1 MKTFIEKNKKGLF
14 CAICAICLI
23 FIAGCSKK
31 SNSYSSKQSY
41 GINASAKVA
50 TRASQAAMADSVY
63 FDDMEYE
70 EAMVTGSGYNDGGP
84 IYEGGNEGPVYEYER
99 KLIRTGNVSLEVQT
113 ITDAE
118 DKIAQWAAS
127 LGGYVTNA
135 NTWQYGA
142 GFTVRVPSSRFDEAM
157 SQVGSFG
164 RITNRSVSSQDV
176 SDNYYDM
183 KSRLETKYILR
194 DKLQSY
200 LSEAKDIKDLPEVER
215 QLNEVIED
223 IESTEN
229 RFKRLSGQIDYS
241 TIYINMSFEHGKDE
255 GGIILPD
262 VKNSWNEF
270 VSNIIGFFWNLLKV
284 LFYIVI
290 FGIPVIAVAAFF
302 FWLLFGKIGL
312 LVKLFKK
319 LKKQFAVPEP
329 VEGLSHG
336 LETY

>member
-1 MKTFIEKNKKGLF
+1 MKLFTEENERALF

-23 FIAGCSKK
+23 IVAGCSKK
-31 SNSYSSKQSY
+31 SGSYKSSKQSY
-41 GINASAKVA
+41 SVNSSAKVA
-50 TRASQAAMADSVY
+50 GRGFAASEAAVADSVY

-70 EAMVTGSGYNDGGP
+70 ESAPV
-84 IYEGGNEGPVYEYER
+84 YEGGTEGPVYEYER
-99 KLIRTGNVSLEVQT
+99 KLIRTGNVSLEVQSVSN
-113 ITDAE
+113 AE
-118 DKIAQWAAS
+118 DQIADWAKS

-142 GFTVRVPSSRFDEAM
+142 GFTVRVPSARFDEAM

-164 RITNRSVSSQDV
+164 RITNRSVNSQDV

-183 KSRLETKYILR
+183 QSRLQTKYILR

-200 LSEAKDIKDLPEVER
+200 LNQAKDIKDLLEIER

-223 IESTEN
+223 IESTES

-241 TIYINMSFEHGKDE
+241 TIYINMTFERGKDE

-262 VKNSWNEF
+262 VKDSWNEF
-270 VSNIIGFFWNLLKV
+270 VSNVIAFFWGLVKV

-290 FGIPVIAVAAFF
+290 FGIPIVAVVALL

-319 LKKQFAVPEP
+319 LKK
-329 VEGLSHG
+329 
-336 LETY
+336 